1 MMSTH
6 RRHYRLDRK
15 DTGHYRHGRRWWD
28 DVKAQAAGSTV
39 VTLATPAHGTQPG
52 GAMCALRSTAAT
64 CHTLPAQPYQFK
76 TGLQHKKN
84 VSKQNWVPRIR
95 VSNSA

>member
-1 MMSTH
+1 VWGNDREMMTSDAGGGV
-6 RRHYRLDRK
+6 YS
-15 DTGHYRHGRRWWD
+15 GH
-28 DVKAQAAGSTV
+28 VKAQAAGSTV

-76 TGLQHKKN
+76 TGLQHKKFE
-84 VSKQNWVPRIR
+84 R
-95 VSNSA
+95 V